1 MAQVTSLKVG
11 SSPTI
16 INPSAALEVESSS
29 KGVLLPRVALT
40 GTTDVTT
47 ILSPTASMLV
57 YNTATAGTAPN
68 NVTPGYYYWSGAAWT
83 RFTTG
88 TPSADWTLTGNA
100 GSVAGTNF
108 MGTTDAVDFVTK
120 TNNIERLRVTSAGNV
135 GIGTTTPSN
144 ALHVSAASNPL
155 KLTGLQTGNLGL
167 DNVLTADATGV
178 VRQVPFNASADQS
191 LGSISAFAFS
201 AVPSDYLEC
210 NGAAVSR
217 TTYAA
222 LFAKIGTTFGAGD
235 GSTTFNVPDLRGEFI
250 RGWSNG
256 RAGVD
261 VGRTFGSF
269 QADDFKN
276 HSHSFS
282 APTSIAA
289 SAGSSGIILSSSGVT
304 NWSTTSVGGSET
316 RPRNVA
322 MVYAIKAKE
331 SVLVPTATST
341 AVSTAAIA
349 NEPWYNVA
357 TNTAATANTQNIY
370 QMGNVGIGTTTPTTK
385 LEINNGA
392 TAGAIKIVD
401 GTQGDGKVLT
411 SDANGVGTWKTPG
424 SKYYQSNTS
433 TNTSSTVMNSNVFVK
448 NNIFLTEAG
457 TYLVSSVAHFANTSA
472 GAAWFNVTYS
482 NSNTTYTAVAA
493 TPAGIANLIP
503 ANSQGN
509 ITGMNIIQVS
519 GPTTLYQWASCSGNS
534 WTCYGNGIDG
544 ESTIIAIKL
553 N

>member
-1 MAQVTSLKVG
+1 MKTHQNAASPLFMGGGGDLSPFYNKNRIRFYIAFVSMILSINQSMAQVTSLKVG

-40 GTTDVTT
+40 GTADVTT

-120 TNNIERLRVTSAGNV
+120 TNNIERLRVTSAGDL
-135 GIGTTTPSN
+135 GIGTTTPAGSLHVVGTTPITFDRFLGSSANLRIRTANGSVTAPTAISN
-144 ALHVSAASNPL
+144 ANNI
-155 KLTGLQTGNLGL
+155 GNLSFAGY
-167 DNVLTADATGV
+167 N
-178 VRQVPFNASADQS
+178 
-191 LGSISAFAFS
+191 GSGF
-201 AVPSDYLEC
+201 YE
-210 NGAAVSR
+210 G
-217 TTYAA
+217 
-222 LFAKIGTTFGAGD
+222 AKIFA
-235 GSTTFNVPDLRGEFI
+235 
-250 RGWSNG
+250 
-256 RAGVD
+256 
-261 VGRTFGSF
+261 
-269 QADDFKN
+269 
-276 HSHSFS
+276 H
-282 APTSIAA
+282 A
-289 SAGSSGIILSSSGVT
+289 SE
-304 NWSTTSVGGSET
+304 N
-316 RPRNVA
+316 
-322 MVYAIKAKE
+322 Y
-331 SVLVPTATST
+331 TST
-341 AVSTAAIA
+341 AGGTSLMFSTTAIGTVNA
-349 NEPWYNVA
+349 LPRV
-357 TNTAATANTQNIY
+357 TISPS
-370 QMGNVGIGTTTPTTK
+370 GFVGIGTTTPTTK

-401 GTQGDGKVLT
+401 GSQGDGKVLT

-433 TNTSSTVMNSNVFVK
+433 TNTSSTVMNSYVFVK
-448 NNIFLTEAG
+448 NNIFLAEAG

-482 NSNTTYTAVAA
+482 TSNTTYSAVAA

-519 GPTTLYQWASCSGNS
+519 GPTTLYQWASSSGNS
-534 WTCYGNGIDG
+534 WTCYGNGVDG